1 MKIIKLVK
9 ENIHEHNQLFS
20 NLNDQFILDIANV
33 GKIIANGLKGGS
45 TIFWCGNGG
54 SASDALHLNAELVGR
69 FKKSRKPLKSISLN
83 SDIAAITCISND
95 FSFEDIFSRQIEAL
109 AVENDILIGI
119 STSGKSKNIINAL
132 KISNE
137 LKLISIGLLG
147 KNGGDAISL
156 CQKSLL
162 VPSQTT
168 ARIQECHIMI
178 GHIFCDIIENELGIN

>member
-162 VPSQTT
+162 VPSQNT